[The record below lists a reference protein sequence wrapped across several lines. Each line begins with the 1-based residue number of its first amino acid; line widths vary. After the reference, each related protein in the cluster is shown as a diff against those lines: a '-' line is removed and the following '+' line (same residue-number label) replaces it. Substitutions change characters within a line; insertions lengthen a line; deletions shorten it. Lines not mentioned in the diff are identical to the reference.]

1 MKTLFASL
9 VLACAA
15 ALPAAAADAPAKE
28 SSAKDVPARIEL
40 SIKTLDGKTFDLAE
54 HKGHW
59 VILNFWATWCSPCIK
74 ELPELS
80 RFVTAHKNVRAIG
93 LAYEDTDV
101 AEIKAFLA
109 KHPVSF
115 PIAQVDTFDPP
126 KSLETPRGLPTTY
139 LVAPDGSVA
148 KKFMGPIDEAML
160 RDAIGIKD

>member
-1 MKTLFASL
+1 MKTLFAPL
-9 VLACAA
+9 VLAAAA
-15 ALPAAAADAPAKE
+15 ALPAAAADQPAKQPSATE
-28 SSAKDVPARIEL
+28 SPARIEL

-54 HKGHW
+54 HKGNW

-93 LAYEDTDV
+93 LAYEDTEV

-139 LVAPDGSVA
+139 LVAPDGSIA
-148 KKFMGPIDEAML
+148 KKFMGPIDETML

>member
-9 VLACAA
+9 VLAFAA
-15 ALPAAAADAPAKE
+15 ALPAAADP
-28 SSAKDVPARIEL
+28 PARLEL

-54 HKGHW
+54 HKGRW

-80 RFVTAHKNVRAIG
+80 RFVAAHKNVRAIG
-93 LAYEDTDV
+93 LAYEDTEV

-139 LVAPDGSVA
+139 LVAPDGSIA
-148 KKFMGPIDEAML
+148 KKFMGPIDETML
-160 RDAIGIKD
+160 RDAMGIKD

>member
-9 VLACAA
+9 VLAIAA
-15 ALPAAAADAPAKE
+15 ALPAAAADP
-28 SSAKDVPARIEL
+28 PARLEL

-54 HKGHW
+54 HKGRW

-80 RFVTAHKNVRAIG
+80 RFVAAHKNVRAIG
-93 LAYEDTDV
+93 LAYEDTEV

-139 LVAPDGSVA
+139 LVAPDGSIA
-148 KKFMGPIDEAML
+148 KKFMGPIDETML
-160 RDAIGIKD
+160 RDAMGIKD

>member
-9 VLACAA
+9 VLSFAA
-15 ALPAAAADAPAKE
+15 ALPAAAAEAPAK
-28 SSAKDVPARIEL
+28 DLPARLEL

-54 HKGHW
+54 HKGRW

-80 RFVTAHKNVRAIG
+80 RFVTAHKNVSAIG

-139 LVAPDGSVA
+139 LVAPDGSIA
-148 KKFMGPIDEAML
+148 RKFMGPIDETTL